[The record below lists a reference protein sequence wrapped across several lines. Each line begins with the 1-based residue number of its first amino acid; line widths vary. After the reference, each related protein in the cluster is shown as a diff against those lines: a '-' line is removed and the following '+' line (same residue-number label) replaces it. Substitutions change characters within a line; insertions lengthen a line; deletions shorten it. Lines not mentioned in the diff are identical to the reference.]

1 MNNLLCRDLDGFLD
15 LSSHDGW
22 KRNLEKT
29 WGHPEERCEGLV
41 SSDVNNG
48 GKTDIQD
55 DSMHNHLTD
64 LKHTNGMNTI
74 RRVKR
79 HELFCREGTASI

>member
-1 MNNLLCRDLDGFLD
+1 MNIRVCRDLGGFLD
-15 LSSHDGW
+15 LSSHGGW

-29 WGHPEERCEGLV
+29 WGHPEERCEGLM

-64 LKHTNGMNTI
+64 LKSISGMNTI

>member
-1 MNNLLCRDLDGFLD
+1 MNIRVCRDLDGFLD
-15 LSSHDGW
+15 LSSHGGW

-29 WGHPEERCEGLV
+29 WGHPEERCEGLM

-64 LKHTNGMNTI
+64 LKSISGMNMKYKW
-74 RRVKR
+74 KR
-79 HELFCREGTASI
+79 WLEEKHQ

>member
-1 MNNLLCRDLDGFLD
+1 M
-15 LSSHDGW
+15 
-22 KRNLEKT
+22 
-29 WGHPEERCEGLV
+29 

-64 LKHTNGMNTI
+64 LKSISGMNMKYKW
-74 RRVKR
+74 KR
-79 HELFCREGTASI
+79 WLEEKHQ